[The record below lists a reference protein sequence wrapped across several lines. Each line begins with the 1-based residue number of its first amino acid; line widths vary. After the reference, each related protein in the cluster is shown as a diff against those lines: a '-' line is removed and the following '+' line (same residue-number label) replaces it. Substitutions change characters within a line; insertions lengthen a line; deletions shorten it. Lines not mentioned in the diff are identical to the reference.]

1 MQKTILRTIPLI
13 TLVFVAFL
21 VTGCATT
28 GDVERLEQAISK
40 AQSTADDAK
49 AAAAAAQR
57 TANEAKNAAST
68 AQHTANDARVEAA
81 GARAATDALDQKVDR
96 MFEKVMRK

>member
-1 MQKTILRTIPLI
+1 MQKVSFRTNPLI
-13 TLVFVAFL
+13 TLAFVAFL

-49 AAAAAAQR
+49 VAAAAAQR
-57 TANEAKNAAST
+57 TANDAKNAANT
-68 AQHTANDARVEAA
+68 AQRTADDARVEAA
-81 GARAATDALDQKVDR
+81 GARAAADALDQKADR
-96 MFEKVMRK
+96 MFEKLMRK

>member
-1 MQKTILRTIPLI
+1 MKKISFHTIPLF
-13 TLVFVAFL
+13 TLLFVTFL
-21 VTGCATT
+21 ATGCATT

-40 AQSTADDAK
+40 AQSTADEAK

-57 TANEAKNAAST
+57 TANDAKKAANT

-81 GARAATDALDQKVDR
+81 GARAAADALDQKVDR

>member
-1 MQKTILRTIPLI
+1 MQKISFRTNPLI
-13 TLVFVAFL
+13 TLAL
-21 VTGCATT
+21 VTFLAAGCATT
-28 GDVERLEQAISK
+28 GDVERLEQAISA

-57 TANEAKNAAST
+57 TANDAKNSANA
-68 AQHTANDARVEAA
+68 AQHTADDARVEAA

-96 MFEKVMRK
+96 MFERVMRK